1 MKEKLLELIIGKQ
14 DEIIKMYQFPEKEKG
29 YIGIVENTK
38 KWIKLS
44 NEITELK
51 SQLQDHVTTR
61 DLEKI
66 DQAEEERENE
76 PSYSK
81 GQSSKLAEELSKPVP
96 YTPVEIDR
104 VIDNMKNLIPGIS
117 EKTIKLLCT
126 EIFKMSRRMAISLKE
141 AVTKITKIVNL

>member
-1 MKEKLLELIIGKQ
+1 MKDRIKKQLKQLEDIVNSPLTDEERLYIIDSLRLLE
-14 DEIIKMYQFPEKEKG
+14 
-29 YIGIVENTK
+29 
-38 KWIKLS
+38 
-44 NEITELK
+44 
-51 SQLQDHVTTR
+51 QDHVTTR

-126 EIFKMSRRMAISLKE
+126 EIFKMSRRMAISLEE
-141 AVTKITKIVNL
+141 AVTKITKIVN

>member
-1 MKEKLLELIIGKQ
+1 MKDRIKKQLKQLEDIVNSPLTDEERLYIIDSLRLLK
-14 DEIIKMYQFPEKEKG
+14 
-29 YIGIVENTK
+29 
-38 KWIKLS
+38 
-44 NEITELK
+44 
-51 SQLQDHVTTR
+51 QDHVTTR

-126 EIFKMSRRMAISLKE
+126 GIFKMSRRMAISLEE
-141 AVTKITKIVNL
+141 AVTKITKTDI

>member
-1 MKEKLLELIIGKQ
+1 MKDRIKKQLKQLEDIVNSPLTDEERLYIIDILKLLE
-14 DEIIKMYQFPEKEKG
+14 
-29 YIGIVENTK
+29 
-38 KWIKLS
+38 
-44 NEITELK
+44 
-51 SQLQDHVTTR
+51 QDHVTTR

-66 DQAEEERENE
+66 DQANEERENE

-126 EIFKMSRRMAISLKE
+126 EIFKMSRRMAISLEE
-141 AVTKITKIVNL
+141 AVTKITKTVKR

>member
-1 MKEKLLELIIGKQ
+1 MKDRIKKQLKQLEDIVNSPLTDEERLYIIDILRLLEQ
-14 DEIIKMYQFPEKEKG
+14 DR
-29 YIGIVENTK
+29 
-38 KWIKLS
+38 
-44 NEITELK
+44 
-51 SQLQDHVTTR
+51 VTTR

-66 DQAEEERENE
+66 DQANEERENE

-96 YTPVEIDR
+96 YTPAEIDR

-126 EIFKMSRRMAISLKE
+126 EIFKMSRRMAISLEE
-141 AVTKITKIVNL
+141 AVTKITKTVNL

>member
-1 MKEKLLELIIGKQ
+1 MKDRIKKQLKQLEDIVNSPLTDEERLYIIDSLRLLE
-14 DEIIKMYQFPEKEKG
+14 
-29 YIGIVENTK
+29 
-38 KWIKLS
+38 
-44 NEITELK
+44 
-51 SQLQDHVTTR
+51 QDHVTTR

-126 EIFKMSRRMAISLKE
+126 EIFKMSRRMAISLEE
-141 AVTKITKIVNL
+141 AVTKITKTDI

>member
-1 MKEKLLELIIGKQ
+1 MKDRIKKQLKQLEDIVNSPLTDEERLYIIDSLRLLE
-14 DEIIKMYQFPEKEKG
+14 
-29 YIGIVENTK
+29 
-38 KWIKLS
+38 
-44 NEITELK
+44 
-51 SQLQDHVTTR
+51 QDHVTTR